1 MSAIPW
7 LSDSVA
13 TPQTLPGG
21 PDGLPLVD
29 EPAVAPGVPL
39 DAVTVTTLGG
49 TMPDAIGIL
58 SPAITGLP
66 QDLWGQSRPEDIA
79 RRFREMPIEALPAI
93 QALAYKLL
101 LAELDPPIMETSENG
116 AVIFLARVDKLLELG
131 ALDQA
136 EALLERAGPESPE
149 VFRRW
154 FDVTLLIGE
163 EDKLCEVLSESP
175 ALSPTYQARIFCLA
189 RMGDWD
195 GAALLLGTGSA
206 LGLIAEHDADL
217 FARFLDP
224 DLFEGEPPLPLPD
237 QPTPLTFRMF
247 EAIGQA
253 MPTSKMPVAFAQ
265 ADLRANIGWKARI
278 EAGERLARSGAVSD
292 NQLLGLYTER
302 RAAASGG
309 VWNRVEALQTLETAL
324 DAGDAEAVARALAPL
339 WDALSSVRVEV
350 QIAHIHGAELAG
362 SGLPGAA
369 GRIAFRMGLLSP
381 DYEAVAQIG
390 LPDSADP
397 LDEVLAGVA
406 RGQVAGLRSSDA
418 RVQAVIDGFAA
429 AGPPARLA
437 DLIATDRLGEAI
449 LRAMALFSDGTQGDL
464 DQITDALALFRAV
477 GLEETA
483 RRAALEYLILDRQR

>member
-1 MSAIPW
+1 
-7 LSDSVA
+7 
-13 TPQTLPGG
+13 
-21 PDGLPLVD
+21 
-29 EPAVAPGVPL
+29 
-39 DAVTVTTLGG
+39 
-49 TMPDAIGIL
+49 
-58 SPAITGLP
+58 
-66 QDLWGQSRPEDIA
+66 
-79 RRFREMPIEALPAI
+79 
-93 QALAYKLL
+93 
-101 LAELDPPIMETSENG
+101 METSENG

-136 EALLERAGPESPE
+136 EALLERAGPDRPE

-163 EDKLCEVLSESP
+163 EDKLCQVLSESP

-224 DLFEGEPPLPLPD
+224 DLFEDEPPLPLPD

-253 MPTSKMPVAFAQ
+253 IPTTTMPVAFAQ

-309 VWNRVEALQTLETAL
+309 VWNRVEALQTLESAL
-324 DAGDAEAVARALAPL
+324 DAGDAEAIARAVPPL
-339 WDALSSVRVEV
+339 WNALSAARVEV
-350 QIAHIHGAELAG
+350 QIAHVHGAELAG
-362 SGLPGAA
+362 LGLPGEA
-369 GRIAFRMGLLSP
+369 GQIAFRMGLLSQ
-381 DYEAVAQIG
+381 DYEAVAQTG
-390 LPDSADP
+390 LPLAADA
-397 LDEVLAGVA
+397 LDTVLAGVA
-406 RGQVAGLRSSDA
+406 RGQVADLRSNDA

-429 AGPPARLA
+429 DGPPARLA
-437 DLIATDRLGEAI
+437 DLIGTDRLGEAI

-464 DQITDALALFRAV
+464 DQVTDALALFRAV

-483 RRAALEYLILDRQR
+483 RRGALEYLILDRQR